1 MRPTKGFQENRH
13 SRTPTRSW
21 LSPSMTPVTR
31 SSLEAS
37 TMTSRCGT
45 CGRTSSPT
53 PCGAT
58 PTR

>member
-1 MRPTKGFQENRH
+1 MLLSRH